1 MDEALEKF
9 KQEVQ
14 SAEMNIN
21 DRTASTYHI
30 VREMARYLISK
41 QEQVMKS
48 SIDEFFIGDK
58 SPATKSAYAEQLA
71 KDCLSEVKDWLGVPA
86 KETRDLAYE
95 PIEDLIYKLQDSMKK
110 SLIDRLTENIR
121 YSTSPS
127 CTKGMELFIKSIED
141 WSIDDIED

>member
-14 SAEMNIN
+14 SAEMNVN

-30 VREMARYLISK
+30 VREMARYLIAK

-95 PIEDLIYKLQDSMKK
+95 PIEDLIYKLQDNMKK
-110 SLIDRLTENIR
+110 SLIDHLTENIQ